1 LLSVSASLGFVE
13 LRDGRYQLTPLGED
27 YLVESSPTYFGS
39 QWQIPIGNDSLFTIG
54 NVEKAVLTNSPQTYG
69 GTEWMKS
76 HEENSEVARS
86 FARSMHSA
94 SMAAALAWPEKID
107 LANCQT
113 MFDIG
118 GGSGAHCIGVVG
130 RWPKPKATVLDI
142 APACGVAREMAGKS
156 GLEDR
161 IATHAADMW
170 NDRFPPGDGGGT
182 TRRAGGRELALFRSS
197 GSCTARGSA
206 ASTALRVTSH
216 GSPLSL
222 LYLLSHCGVGR
233 EGAVAFVSEREFG

>member
-39 QWQIPIGNDSLFTIG
+39 QWQIPIGTDSLFTIG

-118 GGSGAHCIGVVG
+118 GGSGALYRG
-130 RWPKPKATVLDI
+130 RRTLAEAK
-142 APACGVAREMAGKS
+142 GYRS
-156 GLEDR
+156 GY
-161 IATHAADMW
+161 
-170 NDRFPPGDGGGT
+170 
-182 TRRAGGRELALFRSS
+182 RAGVRGRQRNGGEERPRRQNRHSCGGHVERSVPS
-197 GSCTARGSA
+197 RG
-206 ASTALRVTSH
+206 R
-216 GSPLSL
+216 
-222 LYLLSHCGVGR
+222 GR
-233 EGAVAFVSEREFG
+233 NNT